1 MTFRGVVLDL
11 DGTVYHG
18 ENPLPGAA
26 AAVDRIR
33 DRGLSLCFFSNNP
46 LYDGERYVERL
57 HEMGV
62 DARSGEAC
70 SSAVVT
76 RDYVDEHHAGDD
88 VFIIGSDPL
97 RETIRETRAELRTEP
112 SGADVLLT
120 SWTDE
125 FGYNDMIDALRAVDD
140 GTAFLGTDPDPTF
153 QDGNGDLVPGSGAIT
168 RAVSGVIERDPDR
181 VLGKPS
187 DVAIDAAVDILGCDP
202 AESLVVG
209 DRLETDI
216 RLGERAGMQTA
227 LVLSGVTDEET
238 LERSDVTPDYVIDSL
253 AEIDSVLD
261 SSD

>member
-1 MTFRGVVLDL
+1 MTLQGVVLDL

-18 ENPLPGAA
+18 EHPLPGAA
-26 AAVDRIR
+26 AAVDRVR

-57 HEMGV
+57 QGMGV
-62 DARSGEAC
+62 DARPGEAC

-76 RDYVDEHHAGDD
+76 RDYVDDQHAGDG
-88 VFIIGSDPL
+88 VFVIGSDPL
-97 RETIRETRAELRTEP
+97 RETIRETRADVLTQP
-112 SGADVLLT
+112 SAADVLLT
-120 SWTDE
+120 SWTDG
-125 FGYNDMIDALRAVDD
+125 FGYRDMVDALRAFDD

-153 QDGNGDLVPGSGAIT
+153 QDSDGNLVPGSGAIT

-187 DVAIDAAVDILGCDP
+187 DVAVDAAVDILDCDP

-227 LVLSGVTDEET
+227 LVMSGVTDEAT
-238 LERSDVTPDYVIDSL
+238 LERSDVAPDYVIDSL
-253 AEIDSVLD
+253 SEIDGVLD
-261 SSD
+261 SLA

>member
-1 MTFRGVVLDL
+1 MTLRGVVLDL
-11 DGTVYHG
+11 DGTIYHG

-46 LYDGERYVERL
+46 LYDGETYVERL
-57 HEMGV
+57 QGMGL
-62 DARSGEAC
+62 DARPGEAC

-76 RDYVDEHHAGDD
+76 REYVDEHHAGDG
-88 VFIIGSDPL
+88 VFVIGSDPL
-97 RETIRETRAELRTEP
+97 RETIRGTRAEPLDRPT
-112 SGADVLLT
+112 GADVLLT

-125 FGYNDMIDALRAVDD
+125 FHYRDMTNALRAVDD

-153 QDGNGDLVPGSGAIT
+153 QDGDGNLVPGSGAIT

-187 DVAIDAAVDILGCDP
+187 DVAVDAAVDILGCDP
-202 AESLVVG
+202 ADSIVVG

-216 RLGERAGMQTA
+216 RLGERAGMRTA
-227 LVLSGVTDEET
+227 LVMSGVTDEAT

-253 AEIDSVLD
+253 ADIDSILD
-261 SSD
+261 SVS